1 MADLL
6 LTGAAAVRTAEA
18 LLRGTGGR
26 AVVLRI
32 PAPALQGEA
41 DQMGLAAPEFQD
53 VELAPCVFR
62 KCGQRSELLVSA
74 DAVQRMV
81 GALSFDSAKVLF
93 ATAAGVLV
101 DAQLLR
107 VESVTA
113 VESAG
118 VAVCYRVKLA
128 AA

>member
-6 LTGAAAVRTAEA
+6 LTGDAAVRTAEV

-26 AVVLRI
+26 AVVLRT
-32 PAPALQGEA
+32 PAPALVGDAE
-41 DQMGLAAPEFQD
+41 QMGLVAPDFQD
-53 VELAPCVFR
+53 VELGPCVFR
-62 KCGQRSELLVSA
+62 KCGERSELLVSA
-74 DAVQRMV
+74 EAVKKLV

-93 ATAAGVLV
+93 TTAAGVLV
-101 DAQLLR
+101 DAELLR

-128 AA
+128 A